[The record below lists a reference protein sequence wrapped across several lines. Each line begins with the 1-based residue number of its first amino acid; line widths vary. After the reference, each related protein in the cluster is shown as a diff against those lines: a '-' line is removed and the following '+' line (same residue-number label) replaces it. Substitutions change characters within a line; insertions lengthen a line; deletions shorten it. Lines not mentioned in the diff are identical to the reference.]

1 MKPNY
6 VAQKSMAKAFTPL
19 CVLFF
24 WLVIP
29 TFIIVF
35 RIIAIKCESFEFYK
49 DHIIHKYG
57 VLNKREDRKPF
68 FRVNG
73 VSFSQSLFGSMFNY
87 GDLFVDATGKWDL
100 SLTGIKNPREL
111 KAFLETRAASEGD
124 FKNIIH
130 E

>member
-6 VAQKSMAKAFTPL
+6 VAQKSIAKAFTPL

-29 TFIIVF
+29 TFIILF
-35 RIIAIKCESFEFYK
+35 RIIAIKCESFEFYS
-49 DHIIHKYG
+49 DHIIHKSG
-57 VLNKREDRKPF
+57 VLNKHEDRKPF

-73 VSFSQSLFGSMFNY
+73 VSFSQSLLGSMFHY
-87 GDLFVDATGKWDL
+87 GDLHVDATGKWDL
-100 SLTGIKNPREL
+100 NLTGIKDPRKL
-111 KAFLETRAASEGD
+111 KEFLETRAAKEGD
-124 FKNIIH
+124 FSNIIH

>member
-6 VAQKSMAKAFTPL
+6 VAQKSLVKAFSPL

-29 TFIIVF
+29 TFIIIF
-35 RIIAIKCESFEFYK
+35 RILAIKCESFEFYD
-49 DHIIHKYG
+49 DHVIHKWG
-57 VLNKREDRKPF
+57 VLKKHEDLMPF
-68 FRVNG
+68 FHVNG

-87 GDLFVDATGKWDL
+87 GDLVVDATGKWDL
-100 SLTGIKNPREL
+100 NLTGIKNPREV
-111 KAFLETRAASEGD
+111 KAFLETRAAKEAD

>member
-6 VAQKSMAKAFTPL
+6 VVQKSLVKAFSPL

-29 TFIIVF
+29 TFIIIF
-35 RIIAIKCESFEFYK
+35 RILAIKCETFEFYD
-49 DHIIHKYG
+49 DHIIHKWG
-57 VLNKREDRKPF
+57 ILNKREDRKPF
-68 FRVNG
+68 FHVNG

-87 GDLFVDATGKWDL
+87 GDLIVDATGKWDL
-100 SLTGIKNPREL
+100 NLTGIKNPREV
-111 KAFLETRAASEGD
+111 KAFLETRAASASD
-124 FKNIIH
+124 FQQIIH